1 MSVATIFYNFYADRT
16 KATVS
21 SLFLSSGY
29 THWSRKIV
37 RSCRITVTLR
47 KTEPSILV
55 YYSILSSSWITRE
68 SKLCYFPKI
77 SANILEHKQFKDNI
91 HRYWCL
97 SKSVKKEL
105 DEQTVVFI
113 LLRIKVKMRRNVAKF
128 YNVSFT
134 RSLVLSQNSWPCCCN
149 RLLTLIKT
157 AAAKLI
163 ASSLYVY
170 RLWAPKN
177 IQESAASKTTQ

>member
-1 MSVATIFYNFYADRT
+1 MSVTTYFTTFILTEQKPWFWVFFYPQATRIDRA
-16 KATVS
+16 K
-21 SLFLSSGY
+21 F
-29 THWSRKIV
+29 V
-37 RSCRITVTLR
+37 RSCRIFVTLR

-55 YYSILSSSWITRE
+55 YYSILSSPWIMRE
-68 SKLCYFPKI
+68 RKLCYFPRI
-77 SANILEHKQFKDNI
+77 WANILEHQQFKDNI

-97 SKSVKKEL
+97 SKSVRNEL

-113 LLRIKVKMRRNVAKF
+113 LLRIKVKTRRNVAKF

-149 RLLTLIKT
+149 CLLTLIKT

-163 ASSLYVY
+163 AASLYVY

>member
-1 MSVATIFYNFYADRT
+1 MSVATYILQLLCWQNKSNGFE
-16 KATVS
+16 S
-21 SLFLSSGY
+21 FLSSGY
-29 THWSRKIV
+29 THWSCKIV

-55 YYSILSSSWITRE
+55 YYSILSSPWITRE

-77 SANILEHKQFKDNI
+77 WANILEHKQFKDDI

-97 SKSVKKEL
+97 SKSVKNEL

-113 LLRIKVKMRRNVAKF
+113 LLRIKVKTKRNVAKF
-128 YNVSFT
+128 YNVSLT

>member
-1 MSVATIFYNFYADRT
+1 MVL
-16 KATVS
+16 

-37 RSCRITVTLR
+37 RSCRISVTLR

-55 YYSILSSSWITRE
+55 YYSILSSPWIMRE
-68 SKLCYFPKI
+68 RKLCYFPRI
-77 SANILEHKQFKDNI
+77 WANILHQQFKDNI

-97 SKSVKKEL
+97 SKSVRNEL

-113 LLRIKVKMRRNVAKF
+113 LLRIKVKTRRNVAKF

-149 RLLTLIKT
+149 CLLTLIKT

-163 ASSLYVY
+163 AASLC
-170 RLWAPKN
+170 LQTLSTK
-177 IQESAASKTTQ
+177 K

>member
-1 MSVATIFYNFYADRT
+1 MVL
-16 KATVS
+16 

-37 RSCRITVTLR
+37 RSCRISVTLR

-55 YYSILSSSWITRE
+55 YYSILSSPWIMRE
-68 SKLCYFPKI
+68 RKLCYFPRI
-77 SANILEHKQFKDNI
+77 WANILHQQFKDNI

-97 SKSVKKEL
+97 SKSVRNEL

-113 LLRIKVKMRRNVAKF
+113 LLRIKVKTRRNVAKF

-149 RLLTLIKT
+149 CLLTLIKT

-163 ASSLYVY
+163 AASLCLQTLSTKKYPRVSG
-170 RLWAPKN
+170 L
-177 IQESAASKTTQ
+177 